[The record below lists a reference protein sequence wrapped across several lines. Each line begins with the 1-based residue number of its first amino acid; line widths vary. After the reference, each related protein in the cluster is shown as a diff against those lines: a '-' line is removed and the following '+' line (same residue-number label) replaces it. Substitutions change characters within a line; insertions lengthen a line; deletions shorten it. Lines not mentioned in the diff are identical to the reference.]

1 MELFFWYACFIQ
13 FMTGMARMAEEVAML
28 REESELLKQEN
39 LRCETFLLI
48 FSSWIVLCSFPWQF
62 IWLFHAYKIFDEP
75 FLLEL

>member
-1 MELFFWYACFIQ
+1 
-13 FMTGMARMAEEVAML
+13 MTGMARMAEEVAML